1 MNFYDC
7 CDQKMEAK
15 STTKDAPHFNA
26 GWRGWAEKV
35 R

>member
-7 CDQKMEAK
+7 CDQKIEAK
-15 STTKDAPHFNA
+15 STTKDAPTFYSN
-26 GWRGWAEKV
+26 GGEVGLR